1 MNRKTNWSKV
11 SIVALTVLCLF
22 AMVGMLYASSG
33 ADTGHDSPDAA
44 VEHAAGGHGDVA
56 HGDDAH
62 GGGHDEHHSSLT
74 SAKLKDLL
82 WRCTNFAALIIILVV
97 FASKPIAAGMNSR
110 REGIAARKDDLEA
123 EKVKAQKMYSEYETK
138 LSKIDAEVKNII
150 DAAVAQ
156 GEKEREQIV
165 ADAERMAVD
174 IKRKAESAV
183 HNATIEARK
192 SLRIEMADKAV
203 EIAEELVKKSLKAKD
218 QNRLIEN
225 CLAKVGG

>member
-11 SIVALTVLCLF
+11 GIVALTVLCLF

-33 ADTGHDSPDAA
+33 ADTGHVSPDAT

-62 GGGHDEHHSSLT
+62 GHGEHHSSLT
-74 SAKLKDLL
+74 TPKLKDLL
-82 WRCTNFAALIIILVV
+82 WRCTNFAALVIILLV
-97 FASKPIAAGMNSR
+97 FASKPIAAGLNSR

-123 EKVKAQKMYSEYETK
+123 EKTKAQKMYSEYETK

-165 ADAERMAVD
+165 ADAERVAVD

-183 HNATIEARK
+183 HNATIEARR

-203 EIAEELVKKSLKAKD
+203 EIAEELVKKSLKPKD

>member
-1 MNRKTNWSKV
+1 MNRETNWSKV

-33 ADTGHDSPDAA
+33 ADAGHDSPDAA
-44 VEHAAGGHGDVA
+44 VVEHAAGGHGDVA

-62 GGGHDEHHSSLT
+62 GHGEHHSSLT

-82 WRCTNFAALIIILVV
+82 WRCTNFAALVIILVV
-97 FASKPIAAGMNSR
+97 FAAKPIAAGFNSR

-138 LSKIDAEVKNII
+138 LSKIDDEVKNII
-150 DAAVAQ
+150 DAAVVQ

-183 HNATIEARK
+183 HNATIEARR

>member
-22 AMVGMLYASSG
+22 AMVGMVYASSG
-33 ADTGHDSPDAA
+33 ADAGYDSPDAA
-44 VEHAAGGHGDVA
+44 VEHAAGGH
-56 HGDDAH
+56 
-62 GGGHDEHHSSLT
+62 DEHHSSLT
-74 SAKLKDLL
+74 PAKLKDLL
-82 WRCTNFAALIIILVV
+82 WRCTNFAALVIILVV
-97 FASKPIAAGMNSR
+97 FASKPIAAGLNSR

>member
-22 AMVGMLYASSG
+22 AMVGMVYASSG
-33 ADTGHDSPDAA
+33 ADAGHDSPDAA

-62 GGGHDEHHSSLT
+62 GEHHSSLT
-74 SAKLKDLL
+74 PAKLKDLL
-82 WRCTNFAALIIILVV
+82 WRCMNFAALVIILVV
-97 FASKPIAAGMNSR
+97 FASKPIAAGLNSR

-123 EKVKAQKMYSEYETK
+123 EKAKAQKMYSEYETK
-138 LSKIDAEVKNII
+138 LSKIDVEVKNII

-183 HNATIEARK
+183 HNATIEARR

>member
-33 ADTGHDSPDAA
+33 ADTGHDSPDAT

-62 GGGHDEHHSSLT
+62 GHGEHHSSLT
-74 SAKLKDLL
+74 PAKLKDLL
-82 WRCTNFAALIIILVV
+82 WRCTNFAALVIILLV
-97 FASKPIAAGMNSR
+97 FASKPIAAGLNSR

-123 EKVKAQKMYSEYETK
+123 EKTKAQKMYSEYETK

-183 HNATIEARK
+183 HNATIEARR

-203 EIAEELVKKSLKAKD
+203 EIAEELVKKSLKPKD
-218 QNRLIEN
+218 QNKLIEN